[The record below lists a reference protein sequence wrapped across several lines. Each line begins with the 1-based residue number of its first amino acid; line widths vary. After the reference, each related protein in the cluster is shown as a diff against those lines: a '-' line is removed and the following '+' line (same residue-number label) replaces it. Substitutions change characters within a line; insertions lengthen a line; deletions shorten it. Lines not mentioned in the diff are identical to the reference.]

1 MYEFEQNKKN
11 NLILY
16 GVTAR
21 RPETSEN
28 LKNTI
33 ANLFRDHLNIRRELG
48 IQKATRILQGEFL
61 VILLNN
67 SINNLSTK
75 NLYTSLWLM
84 G

>member
-28 LKNTI
+28 LRNAI

>member
-48 IQKATRILQGEFL
+48 IQKATRILQGML
-61 VILLNN
+61 HVGLLNN
-67 SINNLSTK
+67 SRNILNKYLKLS
-75 NLYTSLWLM
+75 
-84 G
+84 

>member
-48 IQKATRILQGEFL
+48 IQKATRILQGKLL
-61 VILLNN
+61 VRLLNK
-67 SINNLSTK
+67 SRAE
-75 NLYTSLWLM
+75 
-84 G
+84 

>member
-48 IQKATRILQGEFL
+48 IQKATRILQGKLL
-61 VILLNN
+61 VRSLFSKFCNFE
-67 SINNLSTK
+67 K
-75 NLYTSLWLM
+75 NVYVI